1 MAWTVWRAVRIGK
14 RMLNRGTLNET
25 GIGRPEGGFTLL
37 EIVIVVAVV
46 ALFVGLAVPRL
57 PDMAGT
63 RIHQNARKVSMMLQ
77 LARTRAVSMRRYY
90 RVDVDLDAN
99 GISVSYFGPEGTYI
113 PDDEVRQ
120 FRLREGIITDVV
132 NSSEGKV
139 LEGTGWVRISP
150 RGFIE
155 PALIHIRDEQERVV
169 TVAPS
174 PVSGRVRI
182 QEGYIDLA
190 VR

>member
-1 MAWTVWRAVRIGK
+1 MPIS
-14 RMLNRGTLNET
+14 NRGTSNRAGSDL
-25 GIGRPEGGFTLL
+25 RQKGFTLL
-37 EIVIVVAVV
+37 ETILVVTVL

-77 LARTRAVSMRRYY
+77 LTRSRAVTLRRYY
-90 RVDVDLDAN
+90 RVEMDMDA
-99 GISVSYFGPEGTYI
+99 GGLSVSYYGPEGTYI
-113 PDDEVRQ
+113 PDEEVRKVS
-120 FRLREGIITDVV
+120 LRDVVITDVV
-132 NSSEGKV
+132 NSTEGKV
-139 LEGTGWVRISP
+139 LEGTGWIRISP

-155 PALIHIRDEQERVV
+155 PSMVHIKDEQERVV
-169 TVAPS
+169 SVVPS

-182 QEGYIDLA
+182 DDGYTEFT

>member
-1 MAWTVWRAVRIGK
+1 MS
-14 RMLNRGTLNET
+14 NRGTLNEQ
-25 GIGRPEGGFTLL
+25 GLWRSPGGFTLL
-37 EIVIVVAVV
+37 EIVIVVAVL

-57 PDMAGT
+57 PDIAGT

-77 LARTRAVSMRRYY
+77 LTRSRAVSLRRYY
-90 RVDVDLDAN
+90 RVEMDLDTNSMA
-99 GISVSYFGPEGTYI
+99 VSYFGPEGTYI

-120 FRLREGIITDVV
+120 VKLRDGIIVDVV
-132 NSSEGKV
+132 NTSEGKV

-155 PALIHIRDEQERVV
+155 PALIHIRDKQGRVV
-169 TVAPS
+169 TIAPS

-182 QEGYIDLA
+182 HEGYIDLA
-190 VR
+190 VN